1 MENVTKLL
9 MSQLGENGLETLAG
23 KSGGDKTKVS
33 QALEGAVPSLL
44 NAISGNTKSVAGA
57 DSFLMALE
65 KDHDGSILND
75 MGGYLKEPQK
85 ANGAGILKH
94 VLGDKRKEVET
105 NLAARSGLSVDNT
118 GGLLETVAPLIMG
131 FLGKQKKQAGG
142 ALNASN
148 ISGILSSLG
157 SGKGFDLS
165 SLAGMAEVGNSSS
178 AKGMM
183 DKVSGLM
190 GKH

>member
-1 MENVTKLL
+1 MESVTKLL
-9 MSQLGENGLETLAG
+9 MSQLGENGLNTLVG
-23 KSGGDKTKVS
+23 KTGGDKTKVS

-44 NAISGNTKSVAGA
+44 NAISGNTKSEAGA
-57 DSFLMALE
+57 ASFLTALD

-85 ANGAGILKH
+85 ANGSGILNH
-94 VLGDKRKEVET
+94 VLGDKRSELET
-105 NLAARSGLSVDNT
+105 NLAAQSGLSVDNT
-118 GGLLETVAPLIMG
+118 GSLLETVAPLVMG

-148 ISGILSSLG
+148 ISGVLSSLG

-165 SLAGMAEVGNSSS
+165 SLAGMAGIGNSAA

-183 DKVSGLM
+183 DKAGGLL
-190 GKH
+190 GKL